1 MNESRNP
8 VVGRIDW
15 LYDLLVRVGNQFRSL
30 ALLLFRFGLGLPL
43 AEDGLGKL
51 THIEKVT
58 DYFTSL
64 GIPFPMQN
72 VYLVSWTEM
81 IGGILIALGLCTRLT
96 AVPLLI
102 NFIVAYLTTEMD
114 GLKNLLYFNPDEVF
128 GDAAFPDL
136 LLAFVMLAFGPGAIS
151 VDYLICQWR
160 KHEWKGPKFWQ
171 KRNDPHL
178 LGVHE

>member
-1 MNESRNP
+1 MDKPTNP
-8 VVGRIDW
+8 LLVGIDY
-15 LYDLLVRVGNQFRSL
+15 LYDLLVFIGNHFRSF

-51 THIEKVT
+51 THVEKVT

-64 GIPFPMQN
+64 GIPFPEAN
-72 VYLVSWTEM
+72 VYLVSYTEM
-81 IGGILIALGLCTRLT
+81 IGGVLLALGLCTRLT

-114 GLKNLLYFNPDEVF
+114 GLKNLLFFNPDEVF

-151 VDYLICQWR
+151 VDYLIATWR
-160 KHEWKGPKFWQ
+160 KREWKSTKFW
-171 KRNDPHL
+171 KA
-178 LGVHE
+178 